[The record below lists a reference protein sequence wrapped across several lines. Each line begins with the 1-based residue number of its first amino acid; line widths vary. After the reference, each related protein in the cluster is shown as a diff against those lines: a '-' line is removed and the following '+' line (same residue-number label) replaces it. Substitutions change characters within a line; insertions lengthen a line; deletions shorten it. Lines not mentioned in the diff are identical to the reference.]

1 MALFGF
7 DIPIATL
14 LNPLLLTPIK
24 VLDLVRRN
32 RSVSEDAT
40 MVWLAPVEWPLM
52 TCLFDTTFIG
62 FNKKV
67 SLSSACLLSV
77 ATNTALLDCGLFL
90 VNMDLI
96 NLDTDPNCLSVI
108 I

>member
-1 MALFGF
+1 MASLYTGINLALFGF
-7 DIPIATL
+7 DIPMATL

-40 MVWLAPVEWPLM
+40 MIWLAPVEWPLM
-52 TCLFDTTFIG
+52 TCLFDSTFIG
-62 FNKKV
+62 FNKDV

-77 ATNTALLDCGLFL
+77 ATNTA
-90 VNMDLI
+90 
-96 NLDTDPNCLSVI
+96 
-108 I
+108 

>member
-1 MALFGF
+1 MFFIFNTNKAIASLYTGINLALVGF

-14 LNPLLLTPIK
+14 LNPLLSTPIK
-24 VLDLVRRN
+24 VLDLVRGN

-40 MVWLAPVEWPLM
+40 MVWLAPVEWPLI
-52 TCLFDTTFIG
+52 TCLFDPTLIG

-77 ATNTALLDCGLFL
+77 AKNTA
-90 VNMDLI
+90 
-96 NLDTDPNCLSVI
+96 
-108 I
+108 